1 MFNWLNRFFGKNNEK
16 RRNTLHN
23 QNVSTISELR
33 ADAQCPP
40 QKHTTDAINQVQ
52 MISNSSISSQNAQL
66 KNGSSIEVSKDTNEH
81 QMLKNTGESSE
92 YAEDKIQRNSSSFKA
107 QPEETQ
113 KRQKQPPSNTPQAT
127 QSEPTDNDTTSVG
140 YHAEGLMKEN
150 DQPSTNNPETP
161 QAESMNKDDASV
173 GKLTEGTQK
182 EKEQPP
188 SYTHEASKAELTDK
202 DVASVGNQTEGFQ
215 RGNDQPST
223 NILETPQA
231 KSIKKDDASVG
242 NLTEGIQKGKELP
255 PSNIPNA
262 PHAEPTDKDVASV
275 GNVTDETKGEREQ
288 RPTSIAETPKTGS
301 TNIDDAIGDDVDV
314 ESLRNT
320 TRCDWNIASIRAMID
335 LRTESAKQRVND
347 YLQKHN
353 GIFDDLRFALM
364 EKHNSI
370 VVIKDADALPDDI
383 WFIGDIHGDLL
394 ALDSAIQFIDAK
406 TGGNSTIIFLG
417 DLIDRFSYGYEVL
430 IRVLDLII
438 QRPGKI
444 LWIAGNHDAGLKFN
458 TDTNKFFGG
467 AEPAEFAEW
476 LNTHNQYHSFAKS
489 VIGLI
494 TQLPRAV
501 FFPDGLLVV
510 HGGVPGAAIL
520 PTIKD
525 IASLGSEV
533 AINYYEWARLVQYP
547 RRRGKDIGWENL
559 KAFCEIATNI
569 LGFKVQRVLRGHDH
583 DKGNDQRH
591 LVYEEYIDNPVLT
604 FTTLSAWMPDEY
616 HMNGKLATQLCVA
629 QYKENYL
636 PKIYSTVLPE
646 DIIKE
651 FHYNGIGAQ

>member
-1 MFNWLNRFFGKNNEK
+1 
-16 RRNTLHN
+16 
-23 QNVSTISELR
+23 
-33 ADAQCPP
+33 
-40 QKHTTDAINQVQ
+40 
-52 MISNSSISSQNAQL
+52 
-66 KNGSSIEVSKDTNEH
+66 
-81 QMLKNTGESSE
+81 MLKNTGESSE
-92 YAEDKIQRNSSSFKA
+92 YAKEKRQCNNSSFKA
-107 QPEETQ
+107 QSEGTQ
-113 KRQKQPPSNTPQAT
+113 KEKEQQPSNISDAQ
-127 QSEPTDNDTTSVG
+127 QSESTDKDAASVG
-140 YHAEGLMKEN
+140 NQAEGLLTEN
-150 DQPSTNNPETP
+150 AQASTNILET
-161 QAESMNKDDASV
+161 QQTGALNKDDAGVGNLTEGKQQGKEQLPSNISDAQQSESTDKGAASV

-182 EKEQPP
+182 
-188 SYTHEASKAELTDK
+188 
-202 DVASVGNQTEGFQ
+202 
-215 RGNDQPST
+215 
-223 NILETPQA
+223 
-231 KSIKKDDASVG
+231 
-242 NLTEGIQKGKELP
+242 GKESP
-255 PSNIPNA
+255 PSNIPDA
-262 PHAEPTDKDVASV
+262 QQSESTDNDAARV
-275 GNVTDETKGEREQ
+275 GKLTDENNGEREQ
-288 RPTSIAETPKTGS
+288 LLTNIAETSQTGS
-301 TNIDDAIGDDVDV
+301 TNIDDAVESNVDV
-314 ESLRNT
+314 ESLKNT
-320 TRCDWNIASIRAMID
+320 PRCDWNIASIRAMID

-353 GIFDDLRFALM
+353 GVFDDLRFALM

-370 VVIKDADALPDDI
+370 VVIKDAKALPDDI

-438 QRPGKI
+438 QRPGRI

-458 TDTNKFFGG
+458 TNTNKFFGG

-476 LNTHNQYHSFAKS
+476 LNAHEQYHSFAKS

-494 TQLPRAV
+494 SQLPRAV

-520 PTIKD
+520 PTITD
-525 IASLGSEV
+525 MASLSSDM

-569 LGFKVQRVLRGHDH
+569 LGIKVQRVLRGHDH
-583 DKGNDQRH
+583 GNDQRH

-604 FTTLSAWMPDEY
+604 FTTLSAWLPDEF

-629 QYKENYL
+629 QYKENFL

-646 DIIKE
+646 EIIKD
-651 FHYNGIGAQ
+651 FYYNENCVK